1 MTEADFTN
9 SANDSTEVVCV
20 SFSSYGHGNFI
31 FALDPNIGSTRPES
45 DKCKTRFSIE
55 QKNENNRKI
64 AIVFAF

>member
-9 SANDSTEVVCV
+9 SASV

-31 FALDPNIGSTRPES
+31 FALDPNIGSARPES